1 MPQPDDFPTA
11 EFEDTLEKAKERKSE
26 KESENKEIPK
36 QIKILK
42 SNLND
47 YANKVKT
54 VSVNKFTRLGVIFQ
68 NKILNPFT
76 FLQIQTID
84 KEVAKNRKA
93 INAICAQ
100 ARNDFAKAQLKKDF
114 KAGLRVGS
122 NLSSRRTFKSLLKV
136 EIP

>member
-11 EFEDTLEKAKERKSE
+11 EFEDTLEKAKEMKSE
-26 KESENKEIPK
+26 QESENKEIPK

-54 VSVNKFTRLGVIFQ
+54 VSVNKFTHLGVILRNIKFF
-68 NKILNPFT
+68 IHSL

-100 ARNDFAKAQLKKDF
+100 ARNEFSKAQLKKDF
-114 KAGLRVGS
+114 KAGLRV
-122 NLSSRRTFKSLLKV
+122 SSKL
-136 EIP
+136 P